1 MAIYLVGKLQEWK
14 TALENG
20 LKPAVAQ

>member
-20 LKPAVAQ
+20 LEPAVAQ